1 MQNAPSGHHSDLL
14 IVDDMVDNLR
24 VLSSTLSNRG
34 YRVRAVRSGSMA
46 LVGVKAAPPDLIL
59 LDVRMPEMDG
69 FEVCQ
74 QLKSDPQSCDIPIIF
89 LSASDELEDKAK
101 AFEVGGVDYIT
112 KPFQAIEVVTRVQNQ
127 LMIQQLKKQVAE
139 QKQQLAELGSTS
151 FSPVSKSSGAF
162 SSEALAA
169 IETIVNYS
177 NQLRQSTEIDPEQDR
192 ALKVIQEN
200 SQTLLNLVN
209 TQQEGMP
216 H

>member
-1 MQNAPSGHHSDLL
+1 MQNDPSNHQSDLL
-14 IVDDMVDNLR
+14 IVDDMADNLR

-69 FEVCQ
+69 FEVCR
-74 QLKSDPQSCDIPIIF
+74 QLKSDPQSCHIPIIF

-139 QKQQLAELGSTS
+139 QKRQLEELVPT
-151 FSPVSKSSGAF
+151 PSSSSYRSRGAF

-169 IETIVNYS
+169 IATILDYS
-177 NQLRQSTEIDPEQDR
+177 NQLRQNSAIDPEQER
-192 ALKVIQEN
+192 ALQVIQEN

-216 H
+216 Y